1 MAMYCEQIQDFIDPE
16 SHNLVSLEG
25 EMKAYFDDKGDTKNY
40 KFKAD
45 LAWSAEVSADWV
57 EVDPISAPAG
67 ENLDDITPS
76 IPNNEIWH
84 TSANG
89 WSEYAKAIV
98 GYDF

>member
-1 MAMYCEQIQDFIDPE
+1 MAMSCEQIQDLIDPKGYD
-16 SHNLVSLEG
+16 LVSLE
-25 EMKAYFDDKGDTKNY
+25 
-40 KFKAD
+40 
-45 LAWSAEVSADWV
+45 
-57 EVDPISAPAG
+57 G

-89 WSEYAKAIV
+89 WSEYANAIV